1 MNKDGPRLVLFD
13 QTAKTRVGV
22 VVNKKKM
29 GPGLL
34 LSDENRKRVWSQ
46 P

>member
-13 QTAKTRVGV
+13 QTVKTRVGV
-22 VVNKKKM
+22 IVKKKV

-34 LSDENRKRVWSQ
+34 LSDENGKGVWSQ